1 MPRTLIEVD
10 RNSAEPLYR
19 QVRRAIEHGIANGL
33 FDPRHRLPSSRE
45 LAVDLAISRNT
56 INLAYQE
63 LIAEG
68 LVQSHQRS
76 GMFVNPDMIETLA
89 TDARATIPRIDWSS
103 RIRRYPDAD
112 VPHIEKNVDWHS
124 YPYPFLAGQI
134 DIRSF
139 PRPRVGALSPRRA
152 VSTPRLREPPG
163 QRRCGRPDADRH
175 DPPASAALA
184 RHRGER
190 GRGSGDRRFPAGPG
204 SRRPGAART
213 RTSGCHRESRLSRC
227 ATHLPAHRC
236 PGVRHRRRRPRPA
249 PAGDAA
255 RHGSDV
261 SDTEPS
267 PSDQRDARHRPSSAS
282 AAARRGV
289 RHRDRGGRLRQ
300 RVPLP
305 RQPQPGAQGAR
316 FQRRRRVPRYV
327 LEVPG
332 PRFASGLPR
341 RTCGPGARTAEGPTV
356 HAPSSPRVTSNGP
369 WPCSSTAGSTTAR
382 CAITAPR

>member
-139 PRPRVGALSPRRA
+139 PARAWVRCLRDALYQPHAYASLQDSVGADDPMLIDMIRQHLLPSRGIEASADEVLVTVGSQQGLDLVGRVLLGPEHRVAIENPGYLDARHIFLRTGAQVYGIDVDDHGLRPPETLRGTDLMYLTPSHHHPTNATLGIDRRQRLLQLA
-152 VSTPRLREPPG
+152 AESGTVIVEDDYDSEFRYHAAPARRSRRSIPAATPCTSVRSRSSWPPVCVWATSSDLRTWCAN
-163 QRRCGRPDADRH
+163 CGRPD
-175 DPPASAALA
+175 
-184 RHRGER
+184 G
-190 GRGSGDRRFPAGPG
+190 
-204 SRRPGAART
+204 
-213 RTSGCHRESRLSRC
+213 
-227 ATHLPAHRC
+227 
-236 PGVRHRRRRPRPA
+236 
-249 PAGDAA
+249 
-255 RHGSDV
+255 
-261 SDTEPS
+261 
-267 PSDQRDARHRPSSAS
+267 
-282 AAARRGV
+282 
-289 RHRDRGGRLRQ
+289 
-300 RVPLP
+300 
-305 RQPQPGAQGAR
+305 
-316 FQRRRRVPRYV
+316 
-327 LEVPG
+327 
-332 PRFASGLPR
+332 
-341 RTCGPGARTAEGPTV
+341 TCSV
-356 HAPSSPRVTSNGP
+356 IPRVTSNGP

>member
-139 PRPRVGALSPRRA
+139 PARAWVRCLRDALYQPHAYASLQDSVGADDPMLIDMIRQHLLPSRGIEAGADEVLVTVGSQQGLDLVGRVLLGPEHRVAIENPGYLDARHIFLRTGAQVYGIDVDAHGLRPPETLRGTDLMYLTPSHHHPTNVTLGIDRRQRLLQLAAESGTVIVEDDYDSEFRYHA
-152 VSTPRLREPPG
+152 VPARRSRPSTPAAMPCTSAPSRNSWPPV
-163 QRRCGRPDADRH
+163 C
-175 DPPASAALA
+175 ASATSSDPRIWCVSCAK
-184 RHRGER
+184 
-190 GRGSGDRRFPAGPG
+190 PAG
-204 SRRPGAART
+204 T
-213 RTSGCHRESRLSRC
+213 CC
-227 ATHLPAHRC
+227 ATHP
-236 PGVRHRRRRPRPA
+236 VI
-249 PAGDAA
+249 
-255 RHGSDV
+255 
-261 SDTEPS
+261 
-267 PSDQRDARHRPSSAS
+267 SS
-282 AAARRGV
+282 
-289 RHRDRGGRLRQ
+289 GRWR
-300 RVPLP
+300 
-305 RQPQPGAQGAR
+305 
-316 FQRRRRVPRYV
+316 
-327 LEVPG
+327 
-332 PRFASGLPR
+332 
-341 RTCGPGARTAEGPTV
+341 
-356 HAPSSPRVTSNGP
+356 
-369 WPCSSTAGSTTAR
+369 CSSTAASITAR